1 MKTSDG
7 DKSVPITWAYNH
19 HFEAYLSGGYSKM
32 TQLDEESGGAYPHG
46 HQNHGA
52 PAFWMVL
59 LDEDVED
66 PRPTSNVPASQFFS
80 EGNGGEFRSAVGKL
94 TVENISKLC

>member
-1 MKTSDG
+1 
-7 DKSVPITWAYNH
+7 
-19 HFEAYLSGGYSKM
+19 M
-32 TQLDEESGGAYPHG
+32 TQLDKESGGAYPHG

-59 LDEDVED
+59 PDEDVDD

-80 EGNGGEFRSAVGKL
+80 EGNGGEFRCACFIEKVIRLMTCDEYLG
-94 TVENISKLC
+94 